1 MKLQTRSFLFLLSE
15 SPLAE
20 GRELKCCLREGKEN
34 ENPSPLAE
42 GRGLK
47 FDAHPFAVSKTL
59 SPLAEGR
66 ELKLKAYYDSVKMV
80 DVAPHGGV

>member
-1 MKLQTRSFLFLLSE
+1 MKWEWRTVLRAFAA